1 MGLFSKTEMHD
12 FKVNGMGCGSCER
25 KIDTALKSM
34 KGVKKVDASS
44 SEGRVTV
51 TGKGLN
57 SEIIVTAIESVG
69 FTVE

>member
-1 MGLFSKTEMHD
+1 L
-12 FKVNGMGCGSCER
+12 
-25 KIDTALKSM
+25 

-44 SEGRVTV
+44 TEGRVTV
-51 TGKGLN
+51 TGKGLD